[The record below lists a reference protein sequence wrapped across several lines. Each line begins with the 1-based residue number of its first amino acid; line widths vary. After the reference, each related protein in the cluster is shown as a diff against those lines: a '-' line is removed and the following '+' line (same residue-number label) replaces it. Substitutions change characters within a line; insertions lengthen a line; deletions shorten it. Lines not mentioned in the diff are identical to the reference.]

1 MVYYR
6 RIFKVN
12 NYDSLNTLI
21 DTIEKNLKNEI
32 DYQELAKVIGTSS
45 YAMQRIFTFL
55 TRHDSNRIH
64 QKEEIKQ
71 SGRRAKKDRPQNY

>member
-1 MVYYR
+1 M
-6 RIFKVN
+6 N

-21 DTIEKNLKNEI
+21 DTIEKNLENEI

-55 TRHDSNRIH
+55 TRHDSNRI
-64 QKEEIKQ
+64 
-71 SGRRAKKDRPQNY
+71 Y